1 MSPWKSALLH
11 LYYFGT
17 SPYRSWYRTSAAAA
31 GTLPAIVLFYH
42 RIADDRAD
50 SCTTSNSAFA
60 RQIAWLQRNV
70 ELISLAELQRRIGSA
85 GNWRPCASITFD
97 DGYAENCRQAIPLL
111 IREKIPC
118 TYFVTASNVL
128 QGLPFE
134 HDVECGHRLP
144 PNTPE
149 ELRAMAAAGVEI
161 GAHSYSHAD
170 LGRLSDPERLRVEV
184 VEARDQLQA
193 AVGCPIRYFA
203 FPYGQRANLSRQAFD
218 LAAAAGYDAACSAY
232 GGFNLPGQD
241 GFHLQRIV
249 VDTSTIRL
257 KNWVTGDPRK
267 RNLPR
272 PAWEPPAGWRAN
284 HVAT

>member
-1 MSPWKSALLH
+1 
-11 LYYFGT
+11 
-17 SPYRSWYRTSAAAA
+17 
-31 GTLPAIVLFYH
+31 
-42 RIADDRAD
+42 
-50 SCTTSNSAFA
+50 
-60 RQIAWLQRNV
+60 
-70 ELISLAELQRRIGSA
+70 
-85 GNWRPCASITFD
+85 
-97 DGYAENCRQAIPLL
+97 
-111 IREKIPC
+111 
-118 TYFVTASNVL
+118 
-128 QGLPFE
+128 
-134 HDVECGHRLP
+134 
-144 PNTPE
+144 
-149 ELRAMAAAGVEI
+149 MAAAGVEI